1 MALKKADD
9 SLFKNSFGWKAAGV
23 ALCLQLILSHHKC
36 RWISSALNPAFIHPQ
51 YFLRTRKMNEQLFF
65 GKIRRN
71 AEISQQHLIVFVFY
85 YAFVK
90 VKSVT

>member
-1 MALKKADD
+1 
-9 SLFKNSFGWKAAGV
+9 
-23 ALCLQLILSHHKC
+23 
-36 RWISSALNPAFIHPQ
+36 
-51 YFLRTRKMNEQLFF
+51 MNEQLFF